1 MTLSTHFSSLSLS
14 LSSMYNSYQWGW
26 IAPFGEVFLMKN
38 SRFNVALDCESFEC
52 DVSSGVIQISNEKLF
67 IAFVNLNPKRLSY
80 HLQFNRVEQ

>member
-1 MTLSTHFSSLSLS
+1 
-14 LSSMYNSYQWGW
+14 
-26 IAPFGEVFLMKN
+26 MKN

-52 DVSSGVIQISNEKLF
+52 DVSSGVIRISNEKLF